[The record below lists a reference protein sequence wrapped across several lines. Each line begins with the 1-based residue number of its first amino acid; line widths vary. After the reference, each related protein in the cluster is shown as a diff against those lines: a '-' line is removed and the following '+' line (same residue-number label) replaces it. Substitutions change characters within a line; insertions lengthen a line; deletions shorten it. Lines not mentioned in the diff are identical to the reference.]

1 MNSKRE
7 YSRVELESLT
17 GFKNDTII
25 RTLNS
30 LISKHIILKI
40 GSITNIVYCKINY
53 VIEVNII

>member
-30 LISKHIILKI
+30 LISNHIILKI
-40 GSITNIVYCKINY
+40 GSITNIVYCKIN
-53 VIEVNII
+53 